1 MRTARGAHLS
11 VTEREKEARGPAIS
25 GGVFFFL
32 LSLGSALGRRRDVAA
47 RLGSATGGRGGGSEL
62 RWSYASDGGAGRRGA
77 AA

>member
-11 VTEREKEARGPAIS
+11 VTEREKEARGPAVS

-32 LSLGSALGRRRDVAA
+32 LSLGSALGWRRDAA
-47 RLGSATGGRGGGSEL
+47 VRLGSATGGRGGGSEL
-62 RWSYASDGGAGRRGA
+62 RRSYAGDGGAGRRGA